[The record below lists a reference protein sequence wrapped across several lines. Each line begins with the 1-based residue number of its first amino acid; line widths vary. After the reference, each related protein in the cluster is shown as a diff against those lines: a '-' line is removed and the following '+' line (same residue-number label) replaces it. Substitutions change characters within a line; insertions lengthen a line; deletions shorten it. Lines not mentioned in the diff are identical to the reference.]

1 MGSLKIHDSINSSD
15 FWLQTP
21 ISGLDS
27 PDDRMNIYDKPG
39 EDGAVVSSSFYSSRP
54 VSLQGVIKGAN
65 AATFEANR
73 KAFIAACAQQKDS
86 DGYPT
91 PIRFTFTTLGGST
104 YFFDGYCHKPVMDYS
119 EINFCKYHIEV
130 VCADPYIYGNTLNTT
145 TINRAIGGGAIVPF
159 VVPVTLAPG
168 SGGTGTVVN
177 NGNGV
182 SYPVLTLTGPLT
194 SPYIA
199 NTTVGKVMQL
209 NYTIPLGS
217 YVTIDMGAKTILLNG
232 TSSIL
237 STKTSDSEWWGL
249 VPGANALQLSTSS
262 TADTGNLAVSSNDAY
277 LGV

>member
-27 PDDRMNIYDKPG
+27 PEDRVTVYDKPG

-65 AATFEANR
+65 ATAFENNR
-73 KAFIAACAQQKDS
+73 KAFIAACSQQKDS
-86 DGYPT
+86 NGYPT
-91 PIRFTFTTLGGST
+91 PIKFTFTTLAGNT
-104 YFFDGYCHKPVMDYS
+104 YFFEGYCRKPVMDYDQ
-119 EINFCKYHIEV
+119 INFCRYHIEII
-130 VCADPYIYGNTLNTT
+130 CADPYIYGNSTNTT

-177 NGNGV
+177 NGNGI

-194 SPYIA
+194 NPYIA

-209 NYTIPLGS
+209 TYTIPSGS
-217 YVTIDMGAKTILLNG
+217 FVTIDMQAKTILLNN

-249 VPGANALQLSTSS
+249 IAGSNNLQLSTSS
-262 TADTGNLAVSSNDAY
+262 TADTGNLQISSNDAY